1 MITVSPTIQI
11 VCLYRPENLPRWDEV
26 RLTSGVLVF
35 TLGISVGAGL
45 LFALGLFPG
54 GNFYLGLVLILPM
67 TLAYSYAY
75 GLLTAAI
82 PRTGGDY
89 TLISRILHPALGVV
103 ATVDLRGRRVAR
115 VDRFQARPETA
126 PLAPDSAVSHDG
138 V

>member
-1 MITVSPTIQI
+1 MEGSYSSSASEGAAGSAGRQDLFLRNATGLVRAVSPKASLMIN
-11 VCLYRPENLPRWDEV
+11 YMAGNP
-26 RLTSGVLVF
+26 VLI
-35 TLGISVGAGL
+35 LGAGL

-89 TLISRILHPALGVV
+89 TLI
-103 ATVDLRGRRVAR
+103 
-115 VDRFQARPETA
+115 
-126 PLAPDSAVSHDG
+126 
-138 V
+138 